1 MENLVLSPKTPLNE
15 ASFLD
20 ASMIPED
27 PDEQIVNTALI
38 NFLASITQYFP
49 CPARWT
55 LKRKAFRVD
64 KWEARTDGYL
74 TDGSQVIKAIIEVK
88 AAKRHDKKPVSRVR
102 MQEGAQMAAWILTH
116 PDTGFLSRKDNGDR
130 KVRVLISQDRHEIFV
145 TFAEYGPAYT
155 NDKWQGKGPID
166 YFLTMNEYGPFDIR
180 HSSHMQYLGAFILI
194 FAERMCGA
202 E

>member
-1 MENLVLSPKTPLNE
+1 MN
-15 ASFLD
+15 
-20 ASMIPED
+20 
-27 PDEQIVNTALI
+27 
-38 NFLASITQYFP
+38 
-49 CPARWT
+49 
-55 LKRKAFRVD
+55 KR
-64 KWEARTDGYL
+64 
-74 TDGSQVIKAIIEVK
+74 QVTKAIIEVK
-88 AAKRHDKKPVSRVR
+88 AAQRHNRHHVSRVR
-102 MQEGAQMAAWILTH
+102 MQEGAQMAAWIFSEQE
-116 PDTGFLSRKDNGDR
+116 TGFLSRKDNNNR
-130 KVRVLISQDRHEIFV
+130 VRVLISQDRHEIFV